1 MYLRHILSFT
11 SHTSACLHMTSK
23 ITGYKCVK
31 KINVYYAITHI
42 PVCRI
47 LNNAYMVKLFFTFTW
62 LCRLI
67 CMNPFARSR
76 VTHSCWCWSV
86 MVQIM
91 QMVIVTAMLDH
102 MHMSLLCVIDVHV
115 CVLPREEAATAQ
127 YIIYHNK
134 CCTNLIY
141 IITYM
146 LHGHICAICA
156 AVCMCCGY
164 FYELYRI

>member
-1 MYLRHILSFT
+1 M
-11 SHTSACLHMTSK
+11 
-23 ITGYKCVK
+23 
-31 KINVYYAITHI
+31 
-42 PVCRI
+42 
-47 LNNAYMVKLFFTFTW
+47 FFTKFTW

-76 VTHSCWCWSV
+76 VTSCWYWCV

-91 QMVIVTAMLDH
+91 QMVIVTAILEHVMQ
-102 MHMSLLCVIDVHV
+102 MSLLCAIDVHV
-115 CVLPREEAATAQ
+115 RILPREEVATAQ
-127 YIIYHNK
+127 YIIYQNK

-156 AVCMCCGY
+156 AVIFMNYIAFKWLSQFSHICGALLPVANQKPYTTIYWKNLVIY
-164 FYELYRI
+164 FKLL